1 MGSRSCSSQARKNAK
16 RIEIKW
22 RKKNKGGM
30 GFLPRMGKTNPHH
43 DNTHENIVNGIEG
56 LFGRAFEDCGM
67 GIGEVLW
74 KDTFKL
80 ENNDKVNDLVYN
92 LK

>member
-56 LFGRAFEDCGM
+56 
-67 GIGEVLW
+67 
-74 KDTFKL
+74 
-80 ENNDKVNDLVYN
+80 
-92 LK
+92 